1 MGGAA
6 AALSTRRILCPHAL
20 SPAAAWRY
28 RNNVCPGDFARQT
41 ARREEEDGMAASNSG
56 GGRRMKI
63 GLSLSLS
70 ERSLN
75 GQTPTYRD
83 VQAMGQEGGRLGCD
97 FGWMAGHLLSRF
109 PG

>member
-6 AALSTRRILCPHAL
+6 AALSTRRISCTRAL

-41 ARREEEDGMAASNSG
+41 ARREEEDSMAASTSG

-70 ERSLN
+70 EHSLN

-83 VQAMGQEGGRLGCD
+83 VQAMAPEARRIGCD
-97 FGWMAGHLLSRF
+97 SVWKAHHLL
-109 PG
+109 